1 MYFVDHDDWLGDEA
15 LERLHAYAV
24 ANDAD
29 IVIGKWWGSSGRSC
43 PQQLFRANVPHAT
56 LAKTSLMDSLTPHK
70 MFRRA
75 FLAEHD
81 LTFPEG
87 RRRLEDHV
95 FVVSAYLHAR
105 TISVLS
111 DYPCYFHTA
120 RDDGGNAGFR
130 PLEPVGY
137 FANLR
142 DALDA
147 VDALTEPGPLRDRL
161 HRRWLRVEMVGRLRG
176 QTLLRAAPDYRAELL
191 EEIRKVMAEYF
202 APGVAAGLAPSQ
214 RLVAELAREGD
225 LEGLMALAEWE
236 TTTAVRATLE
246 RLAWDGATL
255 RLTASAALVGDDG
268 TPVTLRDGRL
278 VVPLPETTLAALPPG
293 ALDFSD
299 GRTLVDLSL
308 RHRTSGDERF
318 LATASATVA
327 TDGGDDG
334 GGDGAAVG
342 GSVDAAVDPA
352 AVSGG
357 QPLARGIWDVWVKVR
372 AYGWERA
379 TKVGIYRAPG
389 VSAAV
394 RPALVGTPP
403 LVVTPYWTEPGN
415 LALDV
420 DQSTRK
426 TATALRPDPERSSVH
441 TRGGELEASLRLPLQ
456 LGEPVPASV
465 RLTSTGREPVTL
477 TRPGRLVPAPPG
489 AATLDWS
496 MDSGAVRA
504 VPWRLAV
511 RLTERD
517 GAPWTALDACLLRPR
532 GQQPVLVAHARADRG
547 HPVGG
552 GAAGG
557 APGRS
562 RPPHAAAVGPGGRPA
577 TAPSPPPAGQGPRAP
592 PRPRPRLNPGPG
604 PRPVERPDS
613 AGYGDPG
620 AGRHGRLDL
629 RAQLLETAT
638 PAQDPVA
645 GVGELVPEVRGQ
657 ERHGVDGVAPGEDVL
672 RHLLGVRH
680 DVLGVDLVVGAGQH
694 PVAGVGAE
702 DQQLAGRRG
711 VDRDAEQVG
720 AVLRQRGR
728 HLVDVT
734 GPGVGVP
741 VAGRLVHRA
750 GQHVVQDHDAG
761 PAGVPLGVEHVAQ
774 GVLEQVQPVDEGQ
787 VHHPAAQRA
796 HRPGPG
802 EEVVAGRLD
811 QLEVA
816 VQRRGHLE
824 GRVDR
829 DGAGARQGEA
839 AAVVHAD
846 LEVGART
853 VDPVQALEE
862 LISVHA
868 RLLG

>member
-1 MYFVDHDDWLGDEA
+1 MNAELPPDEGILVSVSVSVVVPVYNPGKHLQPCIDSLLRQTMPADRLELIFVDDGSTDDSPALLDRLAAEHDHVRVIHQANSGWAGAPRNAGIRAATGDYVQLVDQDDWLGDEA

-29 IVIGKWWGSSGRSC
+29 IVVGKMVGVGGRSV
-43 PQQLFRANVPHAT
+43 PKQLFRTNVPHAT

-236 TTTAVRATLE
+236 TTTAARATLE

-268 TPVTLRDGRL
+268 TPVTLRDGQL
-278 VVPLPETTLAALPPG
+278 VVPLPGTTLAALPPG

-318 LATASATVA
+318 LATAAATAA
-327 TDGGDDG
+327 TDGRATAATEGGDDG
-334 GGDGAAVG
+334 PGAVVG
-342 GSVDAAVDPA
+342 GSVEAVVDPA

-379 TKVGIYRAPG
+379 TRVGIYRAPG

-426 TATALRPDPERSSVH
+426 TAAALGPDPERSSVH
-441 TRGGELEASLRLPLQ
+441 TRGGELHASLHLPLQ
-456 LGEPVPASV
+456 LGEPVPVSV
-465 RLTSTGREPVTL
+465 RLTSADREPVTL

-496 MDSGAVRA
+496 MESGAVRA
-504 VPWRLAV
+504 APWRLAV

-532 GQQPVLVAHARADRG
+532 GQQPVLVATPEPIEG
-547 HPVGG
+547 
-552 GAAGG
+552 
-557 APGRS
+557 
-562 RPPHAAAVGPGGRPA
+562 
-577 TAPSPPPAGQGPRAP
+577 TPS
-592 PRPRPRLNPGPG
+592 
-604 PRPVERPDS
+604 S
-613 AGYGDPG
+613 AG
-620 AGRHGRLDL
+620 
-629 RAQLLETAT
+629 LL
-638 PAQDPVA
+638 VA
-645 GVGELVPEVRGQ
+645 R
-657 ERHGVDGVAPGEDVL
+657 
-672 RHLLGVRH
+672 
-680 DVLGVDLVVGAGQH
+680 
-694 PVAGVGAE
+694 
-702 DQQLAGRRG
+702 LAGRARHT
-711 VDRDAEQVG
+711 
-720 AVLRQRGR
+720 LR
-728 HLVDVT
+728 
-734 GPGVGVP
+734 PW
-741 VAGRLVHRA
+741 ARA
-750 GQHVVQDHDAG
+750 GVRRL
-761 PAGVPLGVEHVAQ
+761 PPRLRR
-774 GVLEQVQPVDEGQ
+774 PVK
-787 VHHPAAQRA
+787 ALA
-796 HRPGPG
+796 HR
-802 EEVVAGRLD
+802 LT
-811 QLEVA
+811 
-816 VQRRGHLE
+816 RGH
-824 GRVDR
+824 
-829 DGAGARQGEA
+829 A
-839 AAVVHAD
+839 
-846 LEVGART
+846 
-853 VDPVQALEE
+853 
-862 LISVHA
+862 
-868 RLLG
+868 

>member
-1 MYFVDHDDWLGDEA
+1 MSVSVSVVVPVYNPGKHLQPCIDSLLRQTMPADRLELIFVDDGSTDDSPALLDRLAAEHDHVRVLHQANSGWAGAPRNAGIRVATGDYVQLVDQDDWLGDEA

-29 IVIGKWWGSSGRSC
+29 IVIGKMVGVGGRSV
-43 PQQLFRANVPHAT
+43 PKQLFRSNVPHAT

-246 RLAWDGATL
+246 RLAWDGPTL

-268 TPVTLRDGRL
+268 TPVTLRDGHL
-278 VVPLPETTLAALPPG
+278 VVPLPETTLAALPPE

-299 GRTLVDLSL
+299 GRTLVDLTL

-327 TDGGDDG
+327 SDGGGD

-379 TKVGIYRAPG
+379 TRVGIYRAPG

-426 TATALRPDPERSSVH
+426 TAAALRPDPERSAVH
-441 TRGGELEASLRLPLQ
+441 TRGGELQASLHLPLQ

-465 RLTSTGREPVTL
+465 RLTSTGREQVTL

-496 MDSGAVRA
+496 MESGAIRA

-532 GQQPVLVAHARADRG
+532 GRQPVLVATPEPIEG
-547 HPVGG
+547 T
-552 GAAGG
+552 
-557 APGRS
+557 
-562 RPPHAAAVGPGGRPA
+562 PP
-577 TAPSPPPAGQGPRAP
+577 
-592 PRPRPRLNPGPG
+592 
-604 PRPVERPDS
+604 S
-613 AGYGDPG
+613 AG
-620 AGRHGRLDL
+620 
-629 RAQLLETAT
+629 LL
-638 PAQDPVA
+638 VA
-645 GVGELVPEVRGQ
+645 R
-657 ERHGVDGVAPGEDVL
+657 
-672 RHLLGVRH
+672 
-680 DVLGVDLVVGAGQH
+680 
-694 PVAGVGAE
+694 
-702 DQQLAGRRG
+702 LAGRARHT
-711 VDRDAEQVG
+711 
-720 AVLRQRGR
+720 LR
-728 HLVDVT
+728 
-734 GPGVGVP
+734 PW
-741 VAGRLVHRA
+741 ARA
-750 GQHVVQDHDAG
+750 GV
-761 PAGVPLGVEHVAQ
+761 
-774 GVLEQVQPVDEGQ
+774 
-787 VHHPAAQRA
+787 R
-796 HRPGPG
+796 
-802 EEVVAGRLD
+802 RLPPR
-811 QLEVA
+811 L
-816 VQRRGHLE
+816 RR
-824 GRVDR
+824 
-829 DGAGARQGEA
+829 
-839 AAVVHAD
+839 
-846 LEVGART
+846 
-853 VDPVQALEE
+853 PVQALAHR
-862 LISVHA
+862 LARGHA
-868 RLLG
+868 

>member
-1 MYFVDHDDWLGDEA
+1 MNAELSPDEGILVSVSVSVVVPVYNPGKHLQPCIDSLLRQTMPADRLELIFVDDGSTDDSPALLDRLAAEHDHVRVIHQPNSGWAGAPRNTGIRAATGDYVQLVDQDDWLGDEA

-29 IVIGKWWGSSGRSC
+29 IVIGKMVGVGGRSV
-43 PQQLFRANVPHAT
+43 PKQLFRTNVPHAT

-142 DALDA
+142 DALNA

-176 QTLLRAAPDYRAELL
+176 QALLRADPDYRAELL

-225 LEGLMALAEWE
+225 LEGLVALAEWE
-236 TTTAVRATLE
+236 TTTTARATLE

-255 RLTASAALVGDDG
+255 RLSASAALVGDDG

-278 VVPLPETTLAALPPG
+278 VVPLPEATLAALPPG

-308 RHRTSGDERF
+308 RHRKSGDERF
-318 LATASATVA
+318 LATASVKAAT
-327 TDGGDDG
+327 TSGGDAG
-334 GGDGAAVG
+334 GPGAVVG

-379 TKVGIYRAPG
+379 TRVGIYRAPG

-426 TATALRPDPERSSVH
+426 TAAALRPDPERSSVH
-441 TRGGELEASLRLPLQ
+441 THGHELAASLHLPLQ
-456 LGEPVPASV
+456 LGEPVPVSV
-465 RLTSTGREPVTL
+465 RLTSSGRAPVTL

-489 AATLDWS
+489 AATLDWGMPS
-496 MDSGAVRA
+496 DAIRA

-517 GAPWTALDACLLRPR
+517 GAPWTELDACLLRPR
-532 GQQPVLVAHARADRG
+532 GQQPVLVATPEPIEGTPSSTGLLVAR
-547 HPVGG
+547 
-552 GAAGG
+552 
-557 APGRS
+557 
-562 RPPHAAAVGPGGRPA
+562 
-577 TAPSPPPAGQGPRAP
+577 
-592 PRPRPRLNPGPG
+592 
-604 PRPVERPDS
+604 
-613 AGYGDPG
+613 
-620 AGRHGRLDL
+620 
-629 RAQLLETAT
+629 
-638 PAQDPVA
+638 
-645 GVGELVPEVRGQ
+645 
-657 ERHGVDGVAPGEDVL
+657 
-672 RHLLGVRH
+672 
-680 DVLGVDLVVGAGQH
+680 
-694 PVAGVGAE
+694 
-702 DQQLAGRRG
+702 LAGRVRHTL
-711 VDRDAEQVG
+711 RPWARA
-720 AVLRQRGR
+720 AVRRLPPGLRR
-728 HLVDVT
+728 
-734 GPGVGVP
+734 P
-741 VAGRLVHRA
+741 VKAL
-750 GQHVVQDHDAG
+750 
-761 PAGVPLGVEHVAQ
+761 
-774 GVLEQVQPVDEGQ
+774 
-787 VHHPAAQRA
+787 A
-796 HRPGPG
+796 HR
-802 EEVVAGRLD
+802 LTH
-811 QLEVA
+811 
-816 VQRRGHLE
+816 GH
-824 GRVDR
+824 
-829 DGAGARQGEA
+829 A
-839 AAVVHAD
+839 
-846 LEVGART
+846 
-853 VDPVQALEE
+853 
-862 LISVHA
+862 
-868 RLLG
+868 

>member
-1 MYFVDHDDWLGDEA
+1 VSVSVSVVVPVYNPGKHLQPCIDSLLRQTMPADRLELIFVDDGSTDDSPALLDRLAAEHDHVRVLHQPNSGWAGAPRNTGIRAATGDYVQLVDQDDWLGDEA
-15 LERLHAYAV
+15 LERLHAYAL

-29 IVIGKWWGSSGRSC
+29 IVIGKMVGVGGRSV
-43 PQQLFRANVPHAT
+43 PKQLFRSNVPHAT
-56 LAKTSLMDSLTPHK
+56 LATTSLMDSLTPHK

-142 DALDA
+142 DALGA

-202 APGVAAGLAPSQ
+202 APEVAAGLAPSQ

-225 LEGLMALAEWE
+225 LGGLVALAEWE
-236 TTTAVRATLE
+236 TTTVARATLE
-246 RLAWDGATL
+246 RLAWDGPSL
-255 RLTASAALVGDDG
+255 RLSASAALVGDDG
-268 TPVTLRDGRL
+268 TPVTLRDGHL
-278 VVPLPETTLAALPPG
+278 VVPLPETTLAALPSD

-308 RHRTSGDERF
+308 RHRKSGDERF
-318 LATASATVA
+318 LATAGATSA
-327 TDGGDDG
+327 TDGR
-334 GGDGAAVG
+334 GAVIG
-342 GSVDAAVDPA
+342 GSVEAVVDPA
-352 AVSGG
+352 AVAGG

-379 TKVGIYRAPG
+379 TRVGIYRAPG

-426 TATALRPDPERSSVH
+426 TAAALRPDPERSSVR
-441 TRGGELEASLRLPLQ
+441 TRGGELHASLHLPLQ
-456 LGEPVPASV
+456 LGEPAPVPV
-465 RLTSTGREPVTL
+465 RLTSSGREPVTL

-489 AATLDWS
+489 AATLEWS
-496 MDSGAVRA
+496 TESGAIRA

-517 GAPWTALDACLLRPR
+517 GAPWTALDACLLHPR
-532 GQQPVLVAHARADRG
+532 GRQPVLVTTPE
-547 HPVGG
+547 PVE
-552 GAAGG
+552 G
-557 APGRS
+557 APS
-562 RPPHAAAVGPGGRPA
+562 AVG
-577 TAPSPPPAGQGPRAP
+577 
-592 PRPRPRLNPGPG
+592 
-604 PRPVERPDS
+604 
-613 AGYGDPG
+613 
-620 AGRHGRLDL
+620 
-629 RAQLLETAT
+629 LLA
-638 PAQDPVA
+638 A
-645 GVGELVPEVRGQ
+645 R
-657 ERHGVDGVAPGEDVL
+657 
-672 RHLLGVRH
+672 
-680 DVLGVDLVVGAGQH
+680 
-694 PVAGVGAE
+694 
-702 DQQLAGRRG
+702 LAGRARHM
-711 VDRDAEQVG
+711 
-720 AVLRQRGR
+720 LR
-728 HLVDVT
+728 
-734 GPGVGVP
+734 PW
-741 VAGRLVHRA
+741 ARA
-750 GQHVVQDHDAG
+750 GVRRL
-761 PAGVPLGVEHVAQ
+761 PARLRR
-774 GVLEQVQPVDEGQ
+774 PVK
-787 VHHPAAQRA
+787 ALA
-796 HRPGPG
+796 HRL
-802 EEVVAGRLD
+802 A
-811 QLEVA
+811 
-816 VQRRGHLE
+816 RGH
-824 GRVDR
+824 
-829 DGAGARQGEA
+829 A
-839 AAVVHAD
+839 
-846 LEVGART
+846 
-853 VDPVQALEE
+853 
-862 LISVHA
+862 
-868 RLLG
+868 